1 MVNKHIVLIIG
12 FLLLSTTVFS
22 QESKFKALFMYNFTK
37 YLEWPAAKQH
47 GDFVIGVYG
56 SSDITKELKIIAGK
70 KKVGSQT
77 ITIKEINSSSSLS
90 DCHIVFVPENQ
101 STKVKTIA
109 PNCTGKG
116 TVLITDKPGLAKNIS
131 GINYIIVNGKQS
143 FEVNKSNLE
152 KQGVK
157 VNSQL
162 LSLGIIVQ

>member
-1 MVNKHIVLIIG
+1 MVKKQIVLIFG
-12 FLLLSTTVFS
+12 FFMLSTTVFS

-37 YLEWPAAKQH
+37 YIEWPADKQQ

-77 ITIKEINSSSSLS
+77 IAIHEIKSSSSLS
-90 DCHIVFVPENQ
+90 GYHIVFVPENQ
-101 STKVKTIA
+101 SSKANTIA
-109 PNCTGKG
+109 VNCNGKG
-116 TVLITDKPGLAKNIS
+116 TVLITDKPGLAKTIS

-162 LSLGIIVQ
+162 LSLGIVVQ